1 MLRAV
6 VVGLGGWGQRLA
18 QSVHEKSD
26 KIRIVKGVTRTP
38 QKVEAFSR
46 ATGIEVVSDLGAML
60 ADPAVDAVILATPH
74 SHHVAQV
81 KAAAAAGK
89 QVFVEKPLAL
99 ERAEAES
106 AFDACAETG
115 VVLAIGQN
123 RRFLPAVYHLRG
135 LIASGKL
142 GQLLHVE
149 ANFSGLSAERHATS
163 TWRASRDESPWGGMT
178 GKGLH
183 MSDLMISFLGPI
195 AAVDARSLCQVH
207 RADLDDTTL
216 MLLRFASGATGYLA
230 TLTTTPDEWR
240 LQLFGS
246 KGWAEIR
253 DHDRL
258 TTKLVGE
265 EEAVLNFPPTDIE
278 RAELEAFADAVLTG
292 RPYPVARDEA
302 LNNIAFLE
310 AIGRSVAASGQVPV

>member
-6 VVGLGGWGQRLA
+6 VVGLGDWGQRLA
-18 QSVHEKSD
+18 RSVHQKSD

-38 QKVEAFSR
+38 AKVEEFSR
-46 ATGIEVVSDLGAML
+46 ASGIEVVSDLAAVL

-74 SHHVAQV
+74 SQHVPQV

-106 AFDACAETG
+106 AFEACADAG
-115 VVLAIGQN
+115 VVLAVGQN
-123 RRFLPAVYHLRG
+123 RRFLPAADYLRG
-135 LIASGKL
+135 LVKAGDL
-142 GQLLHVE
+142 GQLLHAE
-149 ANFSGLSAERHATS
+149 ANFSGLSGARHAVS
-163 TWRASRDESPWGGMT
+163 SWRASHAESPWGGMT

-183 MSDLMISFLGPI
+183 MSDLMISFFGPI
-195 AAVDARSLCQVH
+195 AEVDARSLRQVNE
-207 RADLDDTTL
+207 ANLDDTTI

-230 TLTTTPDEWR
+230 TLTATPDEWR

-253 DHDRL
+253 DHSRL
-258 TTKLVGE
+258 TVSRAGADREVTD
-265 EEAVLNFPPTDIE
+265 FPPLDVE
-278 RAELEAFADAVLTG
+278 RAELEAFADAVATG
-292 RPYPVARDEA
+292 QPYPIARDEV
-302 LNNIAFLE
+302 LNNVAYME
-310 AIGRSVAASGQVPV
+310 AISRSIAAAGRVPV

>member
-38 QKVEAFSR
+38 QNVEDFSR
-46 ATGIEVVSDLGAML
+46 ASGIEVGSDFGAVL
-60 ADPAVDAVILATPH
+60 TDAAVDAVVLATPH
-74 SHHVAQV
+74 SQHVAQV

-89 QVFVEKPLAL
+89 HVFVEKPLAL
-99 ERAEAES
+99 ERAEAVS
-106 AFDACAETG
+106 AFDACAEAG

-123 RRFLPAVYHLRG
+123 RRFLPAVKHLRG
-135 LIASGKL
+135 LVAAGEL
-142 GQLLHVE
+142 GRLLHVE
-149 ANFSGLSAERHATS
+149 ANFSGQSAARHAVS
-163 TWRASRDESPWGGMT
+163 NWRASREESPWGGMT

-183 MSDLMISFLGPI
+183 MSDLMISFLGQI
-195 AAVDARSLCQVH
+195 AEVDAQSLCQLSQ
-207 RADLDDTTL
+207 ADLDDTTT

-258 TTKLVGE
+258 TVRRVGE
-265 EEAVLNFPPTDIE
+265 NNEVLDFPPVDIE
-278 RAELEAFADAVLTG
+278 RAELEAFADAVVAG
-292 RPYPVARDEA
+292 APYPVAREEA
-302 LNNIAFLE
+302 LNNIAYLE
-310 AIGRSVAASGQVPV
+310 AIGRSVAASGRVPV